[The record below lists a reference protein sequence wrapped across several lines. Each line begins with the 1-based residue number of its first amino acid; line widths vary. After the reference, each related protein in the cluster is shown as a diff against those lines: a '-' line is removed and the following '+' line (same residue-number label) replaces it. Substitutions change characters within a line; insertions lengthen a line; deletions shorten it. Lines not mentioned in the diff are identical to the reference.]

1 MFRSH
6 VGIMTTTT
14 ATMTTSQRSLCG
26 RWTRHW
32 AVVVWSALSLL
43 TFVWSFNVDTS
54 KPIIYKGPS
63 GSYFG
68 YSVAMLENRK
78 GGW

>member
-1 MFRSH
+1 
-6 VGIMTTTT
+6 MT
-14 ATMTTSQRSLCG
+14 TTSQRSVRG
-26 RWTRHW
+26 WTN
-32 AVVVWSALSLL
+32 LSLMAVWAAMCSVSL
-43 TFVWSFNVDTS
+43 VWSFNVDTS
-54 KPIIYKGPS
+54 KPIIYKGPK

>member
-1 MFRSH
+1 TVPGYQVSAMSSGSERGWLTVTGHSTRL
-6 VGIMTTTT
+6 V
-14 ATMTTSQRSLCG
+14 L
-26 RWTRHW
+26 WTVFGFSVLR
-32 AVVVWSALSLL
+32 AALA
-43 TFVWSFNVDTS
+43 FNVDTN